1 MQDGLGARR
10 APAQPASVRPFPRI
24 RACCALVSVALA
36 TTACAQ
42 DELASAAAD
51 EVEVAP
57 AHHASR
63 GDGSQR
69 ARKTAAELLSRAP
82 HNLKYTK
89 RSDGTTHVKVL
100 SGFKYATFLVSG
112 PDGGVTRNCLGDE
125 REAAHLHRKGAP

>member
-10 APAQPASVRPFPRI
+10 APARPTSVRPFPRI
-24 RACCALVSVALA
+24 RAFCTLVSVALA
-36 TTACAQ
+36 TTACVQ
-42 DELASAAAD
+42 ELSSGDAD

-57 AHHASR
+57 VQHAAQ
-63 GDGSQR
+63 GGASQR

-82 HNLKYTK
+82 SNLKYTQ

-100 SGFKYATFLVSG
+100 RGFKYATFLVSG

-125 REAAHLHRKGAP
+125 REAAHLHQKSAP